1 MSPPKSGILPNHE
14 DLAGVATDYS
24 YCSHGVLDSG
34 ATKTVIGSNLVEP
47 LLQSFHPEVK
57 SRVTRC
63 TCDVTF
69 RFGNL
74 STLEAK
80 HALVIPVGYLN
91 LRVASV
97 QGNTPF
103 LLSNTLMRAL
113 KAVLD
118 SYHQEL
124 RSPMFHHPI
133 KLQLSSR
140 GLFLL
145 VVNEL
150 VKSTMNSSHVGKC
163 QDTFVS
169 EDVKE
174 RPKLDRESVSL
185 ISTNEREEMVQ
196 GSLNRGLIKDNPKD
210 FSNNRPESADCED
223 CNQPTS
229 QMPAISFSSKC
240 ESDSSKHFVD
250 PQQPRHVFVQDYPVH
265 GSIRTSV
272 GPEMVKCHFPKTSR
286 KFSL

>member
-118 SYHQEL
+118 SCLDMCLYKIIPYMAPFEQVW
-124 RSPMFHHPI
+124 
-133 KLQLSSR
+133 
-140 GLFLL
+140 GLKWS
-145 VVNEL
+145 NAI
-150 VKSTMNSSHVGKC
+150 S
-163 QDTFVS
+163 
-169 EDVKE
+169 
-174 RPKLDRESVSL
+174 PKLLENSRCKGAHFWTCLYTETKVHCARGSFLDMSL
-185 ISTNEREEMVQ
+185 
-196 GSLNRGLIKDNPKD
+196 
-210 FSNNRPESADCED
+210 
-223 CNQPTS
+223 
-229 QMPAISFSSKC
+229 
-240 ESDSSKHFVD
+240 H
-250 PQQPRHVFVQDYPVH
+250 
-265 GSIRTSV
+265 
-272 GPEMVKCHFPKTSR
+272 
-286 KFSL
+286 